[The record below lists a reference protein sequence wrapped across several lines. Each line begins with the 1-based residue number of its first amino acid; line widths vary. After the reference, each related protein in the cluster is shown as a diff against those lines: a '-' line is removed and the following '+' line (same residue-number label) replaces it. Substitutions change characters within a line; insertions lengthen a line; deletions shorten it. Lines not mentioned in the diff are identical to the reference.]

1 MEYFRFWRIYLSGV
15 VVSDLPEWERGLSTS
30 RLPIAIRRV
39 SFRRR
44 VCCRLLVEKLVSHYL
59 AFPRKDSTLVLGLY
73 VSCAVGFSPIEHPG
87 NKRTT
92 HWYSYLVRAYGYS
105 LMPVRVLFAPYR
117 MAEVPTPTVRLQF
130 QFLTLRGI

>member
-1 MEYFRFWRIYLSGV
+1 MEYFRFWRIYLWGV
-15 VVSDLPEWERGLSTS
+15 EVSDLQEWERGLSTS

-39 SFRRR
+39 SF
-44 VCCRLLVEKLVSHYL
+44 YL
-59 AFPRKDSTLVLGLY
+59 AFPRKDSTLVLGLC

-105 LMPVRVLFAPYR
+105 LMPVRVLFCP
-117 MAEVPTPTVRLQF
+117 VSH
-130 QFLTLRGI
+130 G